1 MTRHTDK
8 RSEWE
13 EGMLE
18 NSSYWDVDIL
28 MEHRA
33 EKRAEIEELQKTL
46 WSRIW
51 NWRKIRRLEREYE
64 KIRYQ

>member
-13 EGMLE
+13 EGVLE
-18 NSSYWDVDIL
+18 NNSYWDVDIL
-28 MEHRA
+28 MEQRA
-33 EKRAEIEELQKTL
+33 EKRMEIEDLEASF

-51 NWRKIRRLEREYE
+51 NWRKIKRLKKELE